1 MEKNS
6 HSIKLKQI
14 RPTRMDPE
22 TCFSYDVDHEIEL
35 EAILPAKTSA
45 KITGTLTVQVDF
57 QHGNQQKH
65 RSIEDIDSRSRQ
77 AIRERFSELVEHLKP
92 RRQRRS

>member
-1 MEKNS
+1 MGKKF
-6 HSIKLKQI
+6 HSIQLKQI

-22 TCFSYDVDHEIEL
+22 TCFSYDVDYEIEL
-35 EAILPAKTSA
+35 EAVLPAKTSA
-45 KITGTLTVQVDF
+45 NITGMLTVRVAF

-65 RSIEDIDSRSRQ
+65 RSIEDIDSKSRQ

>member
-1 MEKNS
+1 MEKKL

-22 TCFSYDVDHEIEL
+22 TGFSYDVDYEIEL
-35 EAILPAKTSA
+35 EAVLPAKTSA
-45 KITGTLTVQVDF
+45 KITGTLTVQVAF
-57 QHGNQQKH
+57 QHGKQKKH

-77 AIRERFSELVEHLKP
+77 AIRERFSELVEQLKA
-92 RRQRRS
+92 RRQHRS